1 VEKEPSSQ
9 GQRWRRRNRRAAEQ
23 AAPESQELRQRT
35 EIAENLAALSEIQI
49 REVMTPRVDV
59 ETLETPVTAMDV
71 AREVRASGHSCY
83 PVVLD
88 DLDDVVGL
96 LFVKDLFRAGPGDF
110 LEAGSGLSTLEIS
123 KRVRPPLLLPES
135 IDVLE
140 ALSEMRAKRRS
151 VALVVDEYG
160 GVAGIVSLKDLL
172 EPLVGDL
179 TDELANVDDP
189 EVSRIDATRWL
200 VNGQITLDDLADEIG
215 LDLPDGEYVTLGG
228 YLLDTFGRIPDE
240 GDELSID
247 EWSFRI
253 QTMEKRR
260 IDEVLIAKID
270 HDSIT
275 LNPQIESDNQ

>member
-1 VEKEPSSQ
+1 VESDDAAQ
-9 GQRWRRRNRRAAEQ
+9 GPRWRRRNRRTAGQEAVE
-23 AAPESQELRQRT
+23 PEEGRQRT
-35 EIAENLAALSEIQI
+35 EIEENLAALSQVQIKEI
-49 REVMTPRVDV
+49 MTPRVDV
-59 ETLETPVTAMDV
+59 ETLTTPVTAVDV

-96 LFVKDLFRAGPGDF
+96 LFVKDLFRAGPDDF
-110 LEAGSGLSTLEIS
+110 LEHGSGLSSLEIS

-135 IDVLE
+135 INVLE

-160 GVAGIVSLKDLL
+160 GVAGILSLKDLL

-179 TDELANVDDP
+179 TDELANVDEP

-200 VNGQITLDDLADEIG
+200 VNGQITLDDLADAID

-228 YLLDTFGRIPDE
+228 YLLDAFGRIPEE
-240 GDELSID
+240 GDEITFKA
-247 EWSFRI
+247 WSFRI

-260 IDEVLIAKID
+260 IDEVLVRSLSAD
-270 HDSIT
+270 ELGDE
-275 LNPQIESDNQ
+275 ESSQSAL